1 MGKGILLLVLY
12 IDLGMLLVPEN
23 AEDFAAG
30 RNPLL
35 TVFLESAELDQF
47 QLTPEGRPI
56 QTKALCNCTVNCF
69 HDPGPF
75 PIFPGATMR
84 FRGEALNSLMD
95 VKFHSHLL

>member
-56 QTKALCNCTVNCF
+56 QKLCATVLSTAF
-69 HDPGPF
+69 MTQVLF
-75 PIFPGATMR
+75 QSS
-84 FRGEALNSLMD
+84 RGRPCDFAER
-95 VKFHSHLL
+95 H